1 MNQVEKRLN
10 VIEDLLKT
18 REKRGSRLC
27 WIRWDPNSSYGYD
40 IEDAREDI
48 EWMIYE
54 IKRLQEENAELRSF
68 ADMFR
73 ETVEKEVGPA

>member
-1 MNQVEKRLN
+1 MN

-48 EWMIYE
+48 EWMIDE